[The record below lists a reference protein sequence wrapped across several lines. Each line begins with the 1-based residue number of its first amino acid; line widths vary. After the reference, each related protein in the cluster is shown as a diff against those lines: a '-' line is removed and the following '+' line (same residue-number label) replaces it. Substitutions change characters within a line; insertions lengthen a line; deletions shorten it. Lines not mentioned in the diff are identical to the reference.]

1 MLDNYRELIDELLE
15 APNAVRVAFERAPK
29 PDHIVPIVST
39 MTEQDRL
46 LAARLRFLIEHPDAL
61 LEDCPTPP
69 PPPELGTEAAFDT
82 ARGDLVS
89 LLINLTLKDWALTVR
104 SVTGRETDLA
114 EEVEL
119 HVDHCQAL
127 LTQLSAAS
135 EG

>member
-15 APNAVRVAFERAPK
+15 APNAVRVALERAPQR
-29 PDHIVPIVST
+29 DQIEPIVST

-61 LEDCPTPP
+61 LEDSPTPP

-114 EEVEL
+114 EEVER
-119 HVDHCQAL
+119 HIDHCQAL

-135 EG
+135 EA